1 MLYIGP
7 NFDSFSCQPLFLNGK
22 QLDFVSQWKYLG
34 VTIISEGFFCCS
46 VNKPRS
52 TFYRS
57 SNSILNVLNR
67 PSEDVQLRLLY
78 SICVPNLTYA
88 CDVVD
93 YHSKDKQSLHVAL
106 NDAIRKIF
114 GYYCWQSVRDIRE
127 SRGYSSVTEIF
138 AERKSTFDSR
148 LSQIGNSL
156 LSSLSVI

>member
-1 MLYIGP
+1 MK
-7 NFDSFSCQPLFLNGK
+7 NFVRPSRPL
-22 QLDFVSQWKYLG
+22 
-34 VTIISEGFFCCS
+34 

-52 TFYRS
+52 AFYRS

-93 YHSKDKQSLHVAL
+93 YHSRDKQSLHVAL

-114 GYYCWQSVRDIRE
+114 GYDRWQSVKDIRQ

-138 AERKSTFDSR
+138 AERKSSFDSR
-148 LSQIGNSL
+148 LSRIGNSL
-156 LSSLSVI
+156 LSSLSAI